1 MKRQSTGWQKILAN
15 DATDKNYPRYI
26 NSSYNSISKNKQPNQ
41 IMGRTVKKTFF
52 PKKTE
57 RWPTGI

>member
-26 NSSYNSISKNKQPNQ
+26 NSSYNSMSKNKQPNQ

-52 PKKTE
+52 PKKT
-57 RWPTGI
+57 